1 MSSDAT
7 DDRETEA
14 PREREAPEGQL
25 SCPFCDS
32 TDVVKDSDFGP
43 EISKSQHYCNFCE
56 TPFER
61 IKFGE
66 SRRPETGR

>member
-1 MSSDAT
+1 MTRENGDDGSADPDSD
-7 DDRETEA
+7 E
-14 PREREAPEGQL
+14 EGL

-43 EISKSQHYCNFCE
+43 EISKSQYYCRGCE